1 MDVSM
6 IVVRLIHILGGIF
19 WVGAMIFVM
28 RFLMPA
34 MVEAGPDG
42 GKVMAG
48 IMRRGY
54 TQAMM
59 VAGILV
65 ILSGLYLYWRVSA
78 GFDRHYLESRP
89 GHTYAF
95 GGIFAIIAFT
105 IGVSITRP
113 AMMKAT
119 ALTQSASGAT
129 GAEKDTLLAQAQ
141 ALRIRGAKAGKIV
154 MWLLILSTIT
164 MAIGRYV

>member
-1 MDVSM
+1 MDVMM

-54 TQAMM
+54 TQAMLA
-59 VAGILV
+59 VSILV
-65 ILSGLYLYWRVSA
+65 ILSGIYLYWRVSA
-78 GFDRHYLESRP
+78 GFNHTYLESRP

-105 IGVSITRP
+105 IGISITRP
-113 AMMKAT
+113 SMTKAME
-119 ALTQSASGAT
+119 LTQSAMGASGAERE
-129 GAEKDTLLAQAQ
+129 AMLAQAQ
-141 ALRIRGAKAGKIV
+141 ALRARGAKAGIVV
-154 MWLLILSTIT
+154 MWLLILTAIT